1 MSSDSDTISHF
12 TPLDELIQVIYQ
24 GSSRFVI
31 ISSVDDANWTVHVG
45 ITGDDGR
52 WWQGR
57 WTEKDVREV
66 IGSKLSG
73 FLVDSFVEKL
83 ADTFTKGELS
93 IGGWSSDRTAP
104 LQLVFGTQA
113 KTPISIALNEL
124 PLRDAVVYATKV
136 FAEPKR
142 YRSFLQIALQ
152 AQSRGCRLYPSTIDL
167 PSLAPATS
175 TSGLSK
181 TRNRR
186 SPEVAPATETRH
198 HTSHNAK
205 GKEKA
210 SGVTPAPDNRYKR
223 KADEAEEEIQ
233 ALKAELE
240 KTKRQQNALMTDPA
254 KLYSKN
260 KPAPAA
266 SKVRGV
272 SLANPTK
279 KARKYKPLE
288 FESDDDA

>member
-1 MSSDSDTISHF
+1 MEF
-12 TPLDELIQVIYQ
+12 
-24 GSSRFVI
+24 
-31 ISSVDDANWTVHVG
+31 
-45 ITGDDGR
+45 
-52 WWQGR
+52 
-57 WTEKDVREV
+57 
-66 IGSKLSG
+66 LSL
-73 FLVDSFVEKL
+73 FRIV
-83 ADTFTKGELS
+83 
-93 IGGWSSDRTAP
+93 AP
-104 LQLVFGTQA
+104 
-113 KTPISIALNEL
+113 
-124 PLRDAVVYATKV
+124 
-136 FAEPKR
+136 
-142 YRSFLQIALQ
+142 
-152 AQSRGCRLYPSTIDL
+152 
-167 PSLAPATS
+167 
-175 TSGLSK
+175 GLSK

-198 HTSHNAK
+198 HSSHKAK

-210 SGVTPAPDNRYKR
+210 SEVTPAPDNRYKR

-254 KLYSKN
+254 KLYSSASAFVVYRQTQLMTTPTAEN
-260 KPAPAA
+260 KPAPVA